1 MRPIVAL
8 LISLLAFAAVLCPHA
23 LAQQPTQPPPQPPP
37 ADTKQ
42 PEVHVT
48 YLNVCTPEADEKK
61 LLADTLERIPAQPAF
76 SSDFEISRGKT
87 GVTTG
92 ELAAKLTG
100 GGAIP
105 ASTWVRMR
113 REFAKGY
120 WANVQYSMT
129 LDEAGIAEVLVFRV
143 RDPKEVM
150 QVAISDTVTVTDP
163 GAVLAADTP
172 AGRIKI
178 ERFGKSSVGLTHC
191 PGADQKAYQSLFRSA
206 TRTLTQYRD
215 LLGVRTMVP
224 GEFAR
229 VGAGAPSAKSGA
241 GKPKKPAPASKTPQ
255 KTPPNSPPQKP

>member
-1 MRPIVAL
+1 MRHTLILLVLLTFAPIVL
-8 LISLLAFAAVLCPHA
+8 GQEQP
-23 LAQQPTQPPPQPPP
+23 QQPP

-48 YLNVCTPEADEKK
+48 YLNVCTPQDDEKK
-61 LLADTLERIPAQPAF
+61 LLTETLERIPAQPGF
-76 SSDFEISRGKT
+76 SSDFEVARGRT
-87 GVTTG
+87 GMTSG
-92 ELAAKLTG
+92 ELAAKLAG
-100 GGAIP
+100 GGP
-105 ASTWVRMR
+105 LPPSTWVRMR

-129 LDEAGIAEVLVFRV
+129 RDEAGIAEVLVFRV

-191 PGADQKAYQSLFRSA
+191 PGADQKPYQSLFRSA
-206 TRTLTQYRD
+206 SRTLSLYRD
-215 LLGVRTMVP
+215 LLGARTGVP
-224 GEFAR
+224 AEFAR
-229 VGAGAPSAKSGA
+229 LGGGAPKSGSTPGATKGKKPVGAAGPATTPAP
-241 GKPKKPAPASKTPQ
+241 KPK
-255 KTPPNSPPQKP
+255 PQKP

>member
-1 MRPIVAL
+1 MRHSLTLITLAVAIL
-8 LISLLAFAAVLCPHA
+8 CSVAFAQDQTPP
-23 LAQQPTQPPPQPPP
+23 AQQPP
-37 ADTKQ
+37 ADVAKQ

-61 LLADTLERIPAQPAF
+61 ILADTLERIPAQPAF
-76 SSDFEISRGKT
+76 SADFEVARGKT

-100 GGAIP
+100 GGAIQ

-129 LDEAGIAEVLVFRV
+129 MDQDGIAEVLVFRV

-150 QVAISDTVTVTDP
+150 QVAISDTVTAGDP
-163 GAVLAADTP
+163 AAVLAADTP
-172 AGRIKI
+172 AARIKI

-191 PGADQKAYQSLFRSA
+191 PGADQKAYQALFRGA
-206 TRTLTQYRD
+206 TRALSQYRD
-215 LLGVRTMVP
+215 LLGVRTTVP

-229 VGAGAPSAKSGA
+229 LGAGATSTKPKRPVGVAKPAGAGTAKS
-241 GKPKKPAPASKTPQ
+241 KQ
-255 KTPPNSPPQKP
+255 QKP

>member
-1 MRPIVAL
+1 MRHTLAL
-8 LISLLAFAAVLCPHA
+8 LVLAT
-23 LAQQPTQPPPQPPP
+23 LAPSVFCQEQPQQPPA

-48 YLNVCTPEADEKK
+48 YLNVCTPQDDEKK
-61 LLADTLERIPAQPAF
+61 LLTETLDRIPAQPGF
-76 SSDFEISRGKT
+76 SSDFEVARGHT
-87 GVTTG
+87 GMSSG
-92 ELAAKLTG
+92 ELAAKLAG
-100 GGAIP
+100 GVNLP
-105 ASTWVRMR
+105 PSTWVRMR

-129 LDEAGIAEVLVFRV
+129 RDEAGIAEVLVFRV

-191 PGADQKAYQSLFRSA
+191 PGADQKAYQALFRSA
-206 TRTLTQYRD
+206 SRTLSLYRD
-215 LLGVRTMVP
+215 LLGARTGVP
-224 GEFAR
+224 AEFAR
-229 VGAGAPSAKSGA
+229 LGGGAPKSGV
-241 GKPKKPAPASKTPQ
+241 KTKKPAGAAAPATPATAPAPKSK
-255 KTPPNSPPQKP
+255 PQKP